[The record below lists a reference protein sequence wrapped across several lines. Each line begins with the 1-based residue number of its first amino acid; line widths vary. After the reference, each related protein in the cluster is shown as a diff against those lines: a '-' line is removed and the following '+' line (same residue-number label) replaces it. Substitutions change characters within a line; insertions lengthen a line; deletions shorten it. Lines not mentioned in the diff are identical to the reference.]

1 MSEALLF
8 LAIILYAGWGSA
20 FALSVRRGARLSLVE
35 YFLAGRKL
43 HWLIASLSYG
53 ATTYSAFMMLG
64 LVGLTYRGGVGALG
78 FELIYL
84 SGLFWAVLVGPTF
97 WKLGKK
103 YGCVSPGEVLQREYG
118 SRPVGTVYALI
129 ALGFLI
135 PYTSVQLTGI
145 GYLLEVLSRGRIT
158 YFQGLLLGTFFI
170 ILWTAIAGLRSV
182 AVTDSLQAGVMM
194 VSSLV
199 FVSFL
204 MNRFFGGPANFL
216 RTVENTYP
224 EWLAVPGNGF
234 FTLRTFVNLSL
245 PWFFFSISNPQVL
258 QRLLVP
264 ATLKEMRKTI
274 TGFLGY
280 GFVYTLLTVTLGFIA
295 LVLLPS
301 LSNPDLATP
310 KLLLEFSVP
319 SWIVLFVVVG
329 ILSAA
334 VSTADSI
341 ILTLSS
347 LFLQD
352 ILPERVAERT
362 KLLLA
367 QYVFIPLL
375 CGAIFLFAMG
385 RFNLIALL
393 SVTSSLGLLSV
404 VPTILGVLS
413 KAPKSAKAALFSMLS
428 GGAIVLLQLAGVD
441 LFRGWTAPSTLAV
454 ATGMYFLVQAID
466 APR

>member
-1 MSEALLF
+1 MGERLLL
-8 LAIILYAGWGSA
+8 LAIALYAGWGST
-20 FALSVRRGARLSLVE
+20 FALAVRKGARLSLIE

-43 HWLIASLSYG
+43 HWFIASLSYS

-84 SGLFWAVLVGPTF
+84 SGLFWAVLVGPKF
-97 WKLGKK
+97 WNLGKTL
-103 YGCVSPGEVLQREYG
+103 GCVSPGEVLRVKYG
-118 SRPVGTVYALI
+118 SRLVGTVYAILSC
-129 ALGFLI
+129 GFLI

-145 GYLLEVLSRGRIT
+145 GYLLEVLSQGEIS
-158 YFQGLLLGTFFI
+158 YFQGLLLATFFI
-170 ILWTAIAGLRSV
+170 ILWTAVAGLRSV
-182 AVTDSLQAGVMM
+182 AVTDSLQAGVMI
-194 VSSLV
+194 VSSVAFLLFLV
-199 FVSFL
+199 YRFL
-204 MNRFFGGPANFL
+204 GGFAQLFH
-216 RTVENTYP
+216 TVETTHP
-224 EWLAVPGNGF
+224 QWLTVPGNGF

-264 ATLKEMRKTI
+264 ANLREMRKTI
-274 TGFLGY
+274 VGFLGY
-280 GFVYTLLTVTLGFIA
+280 GFTYTLITVILGFAA
-295 LVLLPS
+295 LVLLPG
-301 LSNPDLATP
+301 LPNPDLATP
-310 KLLLEFSVP
+310 RLLLEFPIP
-319 SWIVLFVVVG
+319 SWIALFVIVG

-347 LFLQD
+347 MFLQD
-352 ILPERVAERT
+352 ILPERTAERT

-375 CGAIFLFAMG
+375 CGAVFFFALG

-404 VPTILGVLS
+404 VPAILGVLAEG
-413 KAPKSAKAALFSMLS
+413 KKNPKAALASMLV
-428 GGAIVLLQLAGVD
+428 GASVALIQLAGVP
-441 LFRGWTAPSTLAV
+441 LFRGWTAPSVLAV
-454 ATGMYFLVQAID
+454 AWGVYLAVEATGV
-466 APR
+466 PR